1 MHLLDDAIGAAL
13 RTRHAHLALT
23 DGGAARYPGD
33 IAPFASVGTAPTADD
48 WDSLARLAPTG
59 AVAMFVEQDFAP
71 APGWQVL
78 EEIGLTQ
85 MTDDHVD
92 VPDAPFERAQ
102 DLGTPDVPEM
112 LRLTTLTAPG
122 PFERRTVE
130 FGGYRGIVSPGGRL
144 LAMAGRRLAP
154 TGWVEVSA
162 VCTDPEARGQGFARS
177 LMLDVMRGIRAGG
190 DRAFLHVAEGNPAR
204 ALYERMGFVARADIK
219 VCVLARS

>member
-13 RTRHAHLALT
+13 RSRHAHLALT
-23 DGGAARYPGD
+23 DGGAARYPAD
-33 IAPFASVGTAPTADD
+33 VAPFASVGTAPTADD
-48 WDSLARLAPTG
+48 WDALARLVPSG
-59 AVAMFVEQDFAP
+59 AVAMFVDNDFAP
-71 APGWQVL
+71 APGWHVL

-130 FGGYRGIVSPGGRL
+130 FGGYRGVVSPDGRL

-154 TGWVEVSA
+154 PGWVEVSA

-204 ALYERMGFVARADIK
+204 ALYERMGFVARADRK